1 MPDYPA
7 IRMFIAGEWVSR
19 DGEDVLNPADAS
31 VIGTVPHATPADLEA
46 ALASSESGFRT
57 WRALHPEKRH
67 EIMTHAI
74 ALLRERVDTIAHTI
88 SLEQGKPMAQARA
101 EILRGADLMVWDAEE
116 GRRAYGRVVPSG
128 ADHRNIVVKE
138 PIGSVAA
145 FTPWSAPTSAPSRK
159 IGGALAAGCSI
170 ILKASEETPGGA
182 VELVRC
188 FQEAGIPKGVINL
201 VFGVPAEI
209 SARLIAAP
217 QTRLITFTGSVPVGI
232 HLAGLAAAHLKP
244 VVMELGG
251 HSPVFVL
258 EDADPVETAKLSA
271 AAKFRNAGQVCISP
285 TRFFVHEA
293 IHEKFLAA
301 FAEAVSTIRIGS
313 GQEDGV
319 QMGPLANMRR
329 VQAMEALV
337 GDALAKGA
345 RLLTGGKRPQRPGYF
360 FEPTVLAD
368 VPDDADIMKT
378 EPFGPVAAIQAF
390 RDVDDAISTANSLEY
405 GLAAYIFSDRAS
417 MIEHIS
423 SSLEVGHI
431 SVNHFGGGVPESP
444 FGGVKHSGIGREGG
458 LEGLESYFTTKYIS
472 HRLRSH

>member
-1 MPDYPA
+1 
-7 IRMFIAGEWVSR
+7 
-19 DGEDVLNPADAS
+19 
-31 VIGTVPHATPADLEA
+31 
-46 ALASSESGFRT
+46 
-57 WRALHPEKRH
+57 
-67 EIMTHAI
+67 
-74 ALLRERVDTIAHTI
+74 
-88 SLEQGKPMAQARA
+88 
-101 EILRGADLMVWDAEE
+101 
-116 GRRAYGRVVPSG
+116 
-128 ADHRNIVVKE
+128 
-138 PIGSVAA
+138 
-145 FTPWSAPTSAPSRK
+145 
-159 IGGALAAGCSI
+159 
-170 ILKASEETPGGA
+170 
-182 VELVRC
+182 
-188 FQEAGIPKGVINL
+188 
-201 VFGVPAEI
+201 
-209 SARLIAAP
+209 
-217 QTRLITFTGSVPVGI
+217 
-232 HLAGLAAAHLKP
+232 
-244 VVMELGG
+244 MELGG
-251 HSPVFVL
+251 HSPVFVF

-293 IHEKFLAA
+293 IHEKFLTA

-405 GLAAYIFSDRAS
+405 GLAAYVFSDRAS